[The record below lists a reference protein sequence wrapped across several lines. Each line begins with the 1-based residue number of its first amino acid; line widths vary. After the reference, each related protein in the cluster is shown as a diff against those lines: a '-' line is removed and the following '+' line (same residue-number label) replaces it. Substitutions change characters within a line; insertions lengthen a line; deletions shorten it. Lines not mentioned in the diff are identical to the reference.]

1 MGLGDGKSCLQE
13 SRNVA
18 RAGWM
23 EAGMM
28 KMEVGDC
35 GSSRRRLLHLLLTSS
50 LVICVLYFAASVLLD
65 HYGLLDN
72 RTRVV

>member
-1 MGLGDGKSCLQE
+1 
-13 SRNVA
+13 
-18 RAGWM
+18 M

-65 HYGLLDN
+65 YYGLLDN